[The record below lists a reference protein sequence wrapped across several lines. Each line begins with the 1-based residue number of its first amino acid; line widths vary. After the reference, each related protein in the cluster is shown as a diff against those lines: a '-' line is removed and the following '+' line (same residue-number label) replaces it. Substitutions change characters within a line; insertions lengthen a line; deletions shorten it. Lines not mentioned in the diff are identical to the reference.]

1 MVMYGT
7 NAQGYD
13 TVTKYLYSCI
23 RFYYSYDSTNAQGY
37 DTVTKY
43 LHGFSMVAYGTNTY
57 GHQVAFLDVS
67 GISSDTIT
75 LKPIRHAHS
84 RIFTVYFIDIDVQIF
99 HSLVIQFSLVR
110 ID

>member
-1 MVMYGT
+1 MYG
-7 NAQGYD
+7 
-13 TVTKYLYSCI
+13 
-23 RFYYSYDSTNAQGY
+23 TNAQGY

-67 GISSDTIT
+67 DISSYTIT
-75 LKPIRHAHS
+75 FKPIRHAHS
-84 RIFTVYFIDIDVQIF
+84 HIFTVYFIDIVVQIF